1 MKQLEGPMTRSRYGL
16 LAGFAG
22 AALAAWWWRRSD
34 LIARRM
40 SEATDRG
47 ETIFSNTP
55 LAGM

>member
-1 MKQLEGPMTRSRYGL
+1 MTRSRYGL

-40 SEATDRG
+40 SEAPDRG